1 MKSFKLTMSLAIM
14 AILSGSAF
22 AAGPHDSVS
31 CLGCH
36 SAHFAIDDK
45 IFAVKNTKMMNP
57 RTKESFDGLVAKNCL
72 GCHELVQFGGAGI
85 RPVHMHTTHPI
96 GMVPNPKIASVPK
109 NMLKDGKLDC
119 VSCHEPHPSN
129 TNFMYLRVDIGKDGS
144 NVQKLCAACHSS
156 KADFKSVGIK
166 KVEDIKIFSAM
177 NQDLG
182 AGYFSRDEVNI
193 ENKTPSYIIPL
204 GKLGDNDI
212 MPNYQN
218 QPDWVYAPTVDPL
231 KEFKKPEYKKARNA
245 AAKKAK
251 AKAKAAKKTNT
262 KTK

>member
-1 MKSFKLTMSLAIM
+1 MKSFKLAMSVAIVGL
-14 AILSGSAF
+14 LSSTAN
-22 AAGPHDSVS
+22 AAGPHDSVT

-45 IFAVKNTKMMNP
+45 IFAVKNTRMMNP
-57 RTKESFDGLVAKNCL
+57 RTKESFDGLIAENCL
-72 GCHELVQFGGAGI
+72 GCHELTQFGGAGI

-96 GMVPNPKIASVPK
+96 GMKPNPKIASVPQ

-129 TNFMYLRVDIGKDGS
+129 KNFMYLRVDTGKDGE
-144 NVQKLCAACHSS
+144 NIQKLCAACHSA
-156 KADFKSVGIK
+156 KADFTSVGIK
-166 KVEDIKIFSAM
+166 KVSDIKIFSSM

-182 AGYFSRDEVNI
+182 AGFFDRDKVNI
-193 ENKTPSYIIPL
+193 ENPTPSYIMPL
-204 GKLGDNDI
+204 GAIGDNDI

-231 KEFKKPEYKKARNA
+231 AEFKNYKKAKKTT
-245 AAKKAK
+245 KKATRK
-251 AKAKAAKKTNT
+251 TVKKT
-262 KTK
+262 K